1 MMNRWSVVL
10 LVIVWS
16 TLALYGVRI
25 VLLPAQGGEG
35 DAVHTIIT
43 VKEGASFGQVA
54 RQIVEAG
61 FVTNHTA
68 FVVLGKL
75 MGVEEQIH
83 PGRYDLNSRMAPSTI
98 LNVLATGQTV
108 PYWVT
113 IPEGYSMQQI
123 GAVLEE
129 VGVTTA
135 ERFVQA
141 AGDNDFIRELGVEAD
156 TLEGFLFPDTYRF
169 HHGTSPRN
177 IIKVMVGQFQQLYT
191 PAVQKQAR
199 ERGMSQLEVLTLASI
214 IEKETGAGEERALIS
229 AVFHN
234 RLKRGMLLQ
243 SDPTVIYAL
252 PAFDGNLRKLDLR
265 YASPYN
271 TYRVRGLPPG
281 PIANPGWGSIMAAL
295 HPAPVPYLYF
305 VSKNNG
311 THHFSTT
318 LSEHSRA
325 VYRYQKRAGRRTS

>member
-1 MMNRWSVVL
+1 MSRWSAVL
-10 LVIVWS
+10 LVIAWS
-16 TLALYGVRI
+16 SFALYGVR
-25 VLLPAQGGEG
+25 VVFLPAQGGEG
-35 DAVHTIIT
+35 DAMHKIIT
-43 VKEGASFGQVA
+43 VQEGASFRQVA
-54 RQIVEAG
+54 SQIAETG
-61 FVTNHTA
+61 FIPNHTA

-75 MGVEEQIH
+75 MGIEEQIH
-83 PGRYDLNSRMAPSTI
+83 PGRYDLNNRMAPSTI
-98 LNVLATGQTV
+98 LNVLATGQTI

-123 GAVLEE
+123 GDVLEE

-135 ERFVQA
+135 ELFVQTA
-141 AGDNDFIRELGVEAD
+141 RDTAFLRELGIVEAD

-169 HHGTSPRN
+169 HHGTSPRD
-177 IIKVMVGQFQQLYT
+177 IIAVMVGQFQQLYT
-191 PAVQKQAR
+191 LEVQEQAR
-199 ERGMSQLEVLTLASI
+199 ERGLSTLEVLTLASI
-214 IEKETGAGEERALIS
+214 IEKETGAGEERELIS

-281 PIANPGWGSIMAAL
+281 PIANPGWDSIMAAL
-295 HPAPVPYLYF
+295 HPALVPYLYF

-318 LSEHSRA
+318 
-325 VYRYQKRAGRRTS
+325 

>member
-1 MMNRWSVVL
+1 MMNRWSVIL
-10 LVIVWS
+10 LVILCS
-16 TLALYGVRI
+16 TATLYGVR
-25 VLLPAQGGEG
+25 VVFLPAQADEG
-35 DAVHTIIT
+35 DAVHKIIT

-54 RQIVEAG
+54 SQIAETG
-61 FVTNHTA
+61 FITNRTT

-75 MGVEEQIH
+75 MGIEEQIH

-98 LNVLATGQTV
+98 LNVLATGQTI

-123 GAVLEE
+123 GDVLEE

-135 ERFVQA
+135 ELFVQA
-141 AGDNDFIRELGVEAD
+141 ARDKGLIRELGVEAA

-169 HHGTSPRN
+169 HHGTSPRDV
-177 IIKVMVGQFQQLYT
+177 IKVMVGQFQQLYT
-191 PAVQKQAR
+191 SDVQTQAR
-199 ERGMSQLEVLTLASI
+199 ERGMSTLEVLTLASI
-214 IEKETGAGEERALIS
+214 IEKETGASEERKLIS

-252 PAFDGNLRKLDLR
+252 PAFDGNLRKPDLR

-281 PIANPGWGSIMAAL
+281 PIANPGWDSIMAAL
-295 HPAPVPYLYF
+295 DPASVPYLYF

-318 LSEHSRA
+318 LAEHSRA
-325 VYRYQKRAGRRTS
+325 VYQYQKRPNRRTS

>member
-1 MMNRWSVVL
+1 MSRWGVVL

-16 TLALYGVRI
+16 SFALYGVRL
-25 VLLPAQGGEG
+25 VFLPAQGGEG

-43 VKEGASFGQVA
+43 VKEGASFRQVA
-54 RQIVEAG
+54 SQIAETG
-61 FVTNHTA
+61 FITNHTA

-75 MGVEEQIH
+75 MGIEEQIH
-83 PGRYDLNSRMAPSTI
+83 PGKYDLDSRMAPSTI
-98 LNVLATGQTV
+98 LNVLATGQTI
-108 PYWVT
+108 PYWVM
-113 IPEGYSMQQI
+113 IPEGHSMQQI
-123 GAVLEE
+123 GDLLAE

-135 ERFVQA
+135 ELFVQTA
-141 AGDNDFIRELGVEAD
+141 RDKEFIRDLGVEAE

-169 HHGTSPRN
+169 HHGTSPRD

-191 PAVQKQAR
+191 PEVQAQAR
-199 ERGMSQLEVLTLASI
+199 ERGLSTLEVLTLASI
-214 IEKETGAGEERALIS
+214 IEKETGAGEERELIS

-252 PAFDGNLRKLDLR
+252 PAFDGNLRKPDLR

-271 TYRVRGLPPG
+271 TYRVKGLPPG
-281 PIANPGWGSIMAAL
+281 PIANPGWDSIMAAL
-295 HPAPVPYLYF
+295 HPASVPYLYF

-318 LSEHSRA
+318 LAEHSRA
-325 VYRYQKRAGRRTS
+325 VYRYQKRPNRRTS

>member
-1 MMNRWSVVL
+1 MTRWIVVL

-16 TLALYGVRI
+16 SFTLYGVRV
-25 VLLPAQGGEG
+25 VLLPAQVGEG
-35 DAVHTIIT
+35 DAVHTIVT
-43 VKEGASFGQVA
+43 VKEGASFRQVA
-54 RQIVEAG
+54 SQIAETG
-61 FVTNHTA
+61 FILNRTT

-83 PGRYDLNSRMAPSTI
+83 PGKYDLNSRMAPSTI
-98 LNVLATGQTV
+98 LNVLVTGQTI

-123 GAVLEE
+123 GDLLEE

-135 ERFVQA
+135 ELFVQA
-141 AGDNDFIRELGVEAD
+141 ARDKEFIHALGVEAE

-169 HHGTSPRN
+169 HHGTSPRD

-191 PAVQKQAR
+191 PEVQTQAR
-199 ERGMSQLEVLTLASI
+199 ERGLSTLEVLTLASI
-214 IEKETGAGEERALIS
+214 IEKETGASEERKLIS

-252 PAFDGNLRKLDLR
+252 PAFDGNLRKPDLK

-281 PIANPGWGSIMAAL
+281 PIANPGWDSIIAAL
-295 HPAPVPYLYF
+295 HPASVPYLYF

-318 LSEHSRA
+318 LAEHSRA
-325 VYRYQKRAGRRTS
+325 VYRYQKRPNRRTS

>member
-1 MMNRWSVVL
+1 MSKWSAVL

-16 TLALYGVRI
+16 TLALYGVR
-25 VLLPAQGGEG
+25 VVFLPAQGGEG
-35 DAVHTIIT
+35 DAVHKIIT

-54 RQIVEAG
+54 HQISEAG
-61 FVTNHTA
+61 FITNHTA

-75 MGVEEQIH
+75 MDVEEQIH

-98 LNVLATGQTV
+98 LNVLATGQTI

-113 IPEGYSMQQI
+113 IPEGFSIEQIAHLLEEI
-123 GAVLEE
+123 GA
-129 VGVTTA
+129 TTV
-135 ERFVQA
+135 EQFVQT
-141 AGDNDFIRELGVEAD
+141 AGDAKFIRELGIEAE

-169 HHGTSPRN
+169 HHGMSPRD
-177 IIKVMVGQFQQLYT
+177 IIEVMVKQLQRLYT
-191 PAVQKQAR
+191 PEVQKQASQ
-199 ERGMSQLEVLTLASI
+199 RGLNMLEVLTLASI
-214 IEKETGAGEERALIS
+214 IERETGAGEERKLIS

-252 PAFDGNLRKLDLR
+252 PSFDGNLRKPDLR
-265 YASPYN
+265 YTSPYN

-281 PIANPGWGSIMAAL
+281 PIANPGWDSIMAAL
-295 HPAPVPYLYF
+295 YPAPVPYLYF

-318 LSEHSRA
+318 LAEHSRA
-325 VYRYQKRAGRRTS
+325 VYRYQKRLNRRTS

>member
-1 MMNRWSVVL
+1 MGRWSVVL
-10 LVIVWS
+10 LVIAWS
-16 TLALYGVRI
+16 SFALYGARI
-25 VLLPAQGGEG
+25 MLIPAQGGEG

-43 VKEGASFGQVA
+43 VQKGASFRQVA
-54 RQIVEAG
+54 SQITATG
-61 FVTNHTA
+61 FISNHTA

-75 MGVEEQIH
+75 MGIEEQIR
-83 PGRYDLNSRMAPSTI
+83 PGRYDLNSLMAPSTI
-98 LNVLATGQTV
+98 LNVLATGQTI

-113 IPEGYSMQQI
+113 IPEGYSMRQI
-123 GAVLEE
+123 GEVLEE

-135 ERFVQA
+135 ELFVQA
-141 AGDNDFIRELGVEAD
+141 AQDTAFIRELGVEAD

-169 HHGTSPRN
+169 HHGTSPHDT
-177 IIKVMVGQFQQLYT
+177 IAAMVGQFQRLYT
-191 PAVQKQAR
+191 PEVQEQAR
-199 ERGMSQLEVLTLASI
+199 ERGLSTLEVLTLASI

-252 PAFDGNLRKLDLR
+252 PAFDGNLRKPDLQ

-281 PIANPGWGSIMAAL
+281 PIANPGLDSIMAAL

-311 THHFSTT
+311 THHFSIT
-318 LSEHSRA
+318 LAEHSRA
-325 VYRYQKRAGRRTS
+325 VYRYQKRDRRRTS